1 MIRDRALKLMQENG
15 LDCLVGTSTENVRYL
30 TGFGSFLKGINPLT
44 PVFGILPA
52 EKSATPVL
60 VTGYSEADVV
70 ASRRTTIGSV
80 RFYGDFPLVLSDKNL
95 SLVERNLL
103 RLSKQHRSPEPVAAV
118 TTALKEL
125 GAGSSKI
132 GIDETGLPYGMFEK
146 IASELGGGVVP
157 AAQTLRKIRSVKTE
171 EEIASLRK
179 VVGVT
184 EAAMES
190 SMKEAKP
197 GSTTSKIIRVVD
209 AHELADGARPLFT
222 VVGSRNLS
230 AFPNALGDDEKLR
243 NGDLVRYDVGCSLEG
258 YCSDLGRTV
267 AVGRPPPKQANLY
280 EATLA
285 GLEAALDHVR
295 PGAKASEVFNAA
307 VEEVRRK
314 GIGDY
319 RRHHTGHGIGMEVYD
334 PPMISAA
341 DDTILEEGMVIN
353 LETPYYELGVT
364 GLIVE
369 DCLVVRRRGYEL
381 LSKLNREL

>member
-1 MIRDRALKLMQENG
+1 MNRDRALKLMQETG
-15 LDCLVGTSTENVRYL
+15 LGCLVGTSTENVQYL
-30 TGFGSFLKGINPLT
+30 TGFGSFLKRINPLT
-44 PVFGILPA
+44 PVFGVLPA
-52 EKSATPVL
+52 EKGAAPVL

-70 ASRRTTIGSV
+70 ASGKNTAGPV
-80 RFYGDFPLVLSDKNL
+80 RFYGDFPLVHSDKNL
-95 SLVERNLL
+95 STVELSLL
-103 RLSKQHRSPEPVAAV
+103 RLSRQERSPEPVAAV
-118 TTALKEL
+118 VSALKEL
-125 GAGSSKI
+125 GAGSSKV
-132 GIDETGLPYGMFEK
+132 GLDETGLPHGMFEK
-146 IASELGGGVVP
+146 IASELGDRVVP

-171 EEIASLRK
+171 EEVASLRK

-184 EAAMES
+184 EAAMKA

-197 GSTTSKIIRVVD
+197 GSSTSKIIRAVD
-209 AHELADGARPLFT
+209 ARELAEGARPLFT
-222 VVGSRNLS
+222 VVGCRTHS
-230 AFPNALGDDEKLR
+230 AFPNALGDDETLR
-243 NGDLVRYDVGCSLEG
+243 RGDLVRYDVGCSLGG

-267 AVGRPPPKQANLY
+267 AVGRPPARQAKLY

-341 DDTILEEGMVIN
+341 DDTVLEEGMVIN
-353 LETPYYELGVT
+353 LETPYYELGVA

-369 DCLVVRRRGYEL
+369 DCLVIRRRGYEL
-381 LSKLNREL
+381 LSKLSREL